1 MTYQEFKKQRQ
12 EAYNTLPIK
21 YAFSNEQFK
30 EMLEEWGL
38 TEKDIKKICKLGNTG
53 GFYLKSDAP
62 KIRAWFEANS
72 DDKLDKLMQ
81 DEEFAIGAYY
91 YEMCNYEYG
100 INMDGDWDV
109 LRCFGKE
116 KIEELNEN
124 QLRFYKI
131 ARKKYWKDALK
142 NEWF

>member
-1 MTYQEFKKQRQ
+1 MNYQEFKKQRQ
-12 EAYNTLPIK
+12 EAYNALPVK

-38 TEKDIKKICKLGNTG
+38 TEKDMKKICKLGNTG
-53 GFYLKSDAP
+53 GFYLKSDEP
-62 KIRAWFEANS
+62 KIRAWFEASS

-81 DEEFAIGAYY
+81 DEEFAVGAYY

-116 KIEELNEN
+116 KTEELSEN
-124 QLRFYKI
+124 QLRFYKT
-131 ARKKYWKDALK
+131 ARKKYWEDALK

>member
-1 MTYQEFKKQRQ
+1 MNYQEFKKQRQ
-12 EAYNTLPIK
+12 EAYNALPVK

-62 KIRAWFEANS
+62 KIRAWFEASS

-81 DEEFAIGAYY
+81 DEEFAVGAYY
-91 YEMCNYEYG
+91 YEMCNHEYG

-131 ARKKYWKDALK
+131 ARKKYLEDALK